1 MSTRDRLSEA
11 AQNAQPRLQQQI
23 DFILEIDKAKQ
34 IFRQNYLLD
43 CSRHENDAEHSWHL
57 AMMAIV
63 LCEYSKE
70 PVDVCRVVKMLL
82 VHDLVE
88 IDAGDTFVYD
98 VAAHIGKEERE
109 IAAAERIFNLLPPD
123 LALEIRQLWD
133 EFEARQTPEALFAS
147 SLDRLHPLLQNYN
160 AQGGGW
166 KKHNISA
173 ERVRE
178 RNRRIVDGAPH
189 LWRYAESLIDDAV
202 AQGFIRAA
210 DANSGAEPSL

>member
-1 MSTRDRLSEA
+1 MSTHEEA
-11 AQNAQPRLQQQI
+11 ATRLQQQI

-34 IFRQNYLLD
+34 IFRQNFLLD
-43 CSRHENDAEHSWHL
+43 RSRHENDAEHSWHL
-57 AMMAIV
+57 AIMAIV

-70 PVDVCRVVKMLL
+70 PVDVARVIKMLL
-82 VHDLVE
+82 IHDLVE

-98 VAAHIGKEERE
+98 EAAHVGKEERE

-123 LALEIRQLWD
+123 LATEVRQLWD

-147 SLDRLHPLLQNYN
+147 SLDRLHPLLHNYN

-166 KKHNISA
+166 KKHDIDA
-173 ERVRE
+173 GRVRHK
-178 RNRRIVDGAPH
+178 NRRIVEGAPE

-202 AQGFIRAA
+202 TQGFLRA
-210 DANSGAEPSL
+210 DEDSQPS

>member
-1 MSTRDRLSEA
+1 MSTRDPLDATNRESQL
-11 AQNAQPRLQQQI
+11 RLQQQL
-23 DFILEIDKAKQ
+23 DFILEVDKAKQ
-34 IFRQNYLLD
+34 IFRQNFLLD
-43 CSRHENDAEHSWHL
+43 SSRHENDAEHSWHL
-57 AMMAIV
+57 AMMAFV

-70 PVDVCRVVKMLL
+70 PVDVARVIKMLL
-82 VHDLVE
+82 IHDLVE

-98 VAAHIGKEERE
+98 EAAHVGKEERE

-123 LALEIRQLWD
+123 LANEIRQLWD

-166 KKHNISA
+166 KKHDISA

-178 RNRRIVDGAPH
+178 
-189 LWRYAESLIDDAV
+189 L
-202 AQGFIRAA
+202 
-210 DANSGAEPSL
+210 

>member
-1 MSTRDRLSEA
+1 MSTRDQSNANAGEA
-11 AQNAQPRLQQQI
+11 QHRLQQQI

-34 IFRQNYLLD
+34 IFRQNFLLD
-43 CSRHENDAEHSWHL
+43 QSRHENDAEHSWHL
-57 AMMAIV
+57 ALMAIV

-70 PVDVCRVVKMLL
+70 PIDVCRVVKMLL

-98 VAAHIGKEERE
+98 VAAHVGKEERE

-123 LALEIRQLWD
+123 LAGEVRQLWD

-147 SLDRLHPLLQNYN
+147 SLDRLHPLLHNYHT
-160 AQGGGW
+160 QGGGW
-166 KKHNISA
+166 KKHDIDA

-178 RNRRIVDGAPH
+178 RNRRIQDGAPT
-189 LWRYAESLIDDAV
+189 LWRYAEGLIDDAV
-202 AQGFIRAA
+202 AQGFIRENE
-210 DANSGAEPSL
+210 DSPRS